1 MRPLHRK
8 RPCWPDR
15 EVKTVRGASSLDTLE
30 ETAMQTSAFDPI
42 VMRQAHIGRSLRQV
56 YNGVTDTP
64 LPDQFESLLDELDKI
79 GATAASR

>member
-1 MRPLHRK
+1 
-8 RPCWPDR
+8 
-15 EVKTVRGASSLDTLE
+15 
-30 ETAMQTSAFDPI
+30 MQTSAFDPI